1 MRLFHCFL
9 PLLILG
15 ICSCQGNKPTEG
27 SASSGEWQQLDDFHF
42 VMAESFHPFADSGN
56 LAPARRYAGE
66 MATRAKEWANE
77 PLPEKVDNDEML
89 SLLARLRDETA
100 EFESVASAESDSVA
114 GRKLESIH
122 NVFHEIQELWYT
134 TGSDHDAH

>member
-1 MRLFHCFL
+1 
-9 PLLILG
+9 
-15 ICSCQGNKPTEG
+15 
-27 SASSGEWQQLDDFHF
+27 
-42 VMAESFHPFADSGN
+42 
-56 LAPARRYAGE
+56 